1 MNAPVIP
8 PKLYDC
14 RDAFAA
20 TLERLA
26 AENETIVAVCNDS
39 VGSSK
44 LNGFK
49 SKFPDRLVNVGIA
62 EQNMVGVGAGLA
74 NGGRL
79 PYVCAAA
86 PFLTGRSLEQIKADI
101 CYSNANVKLV
111 GISSGLAYGELGP
124 THHSI
129 EDFAWTRVLQN
140 LPVIAP

>member
-1 MNAPVIP
+1 MNAPVQS

-26 AENETIVAVCNDS
+26 AEDETIVAVCNDS

-44 LNGFK
+44 LGGFK
-49 SKFPDRLVNVGIA
+49 EKFPERLVNVGIA
-62 EQNMVGVGAGLA
+62 EQNMIGVAAGLA

-86 PFLTGRSLEQIKADI
+86 PS
-101 CYSNANVKLV
+101 
-111 GISSGLAYGELGP
+111 
-124 THHSI
+124 
-129 EDFAWTRVLQN
+129 
-140 LPVIAP
+140 